1 MLHSLGMTLS
11 LCQPVVV
18 LYMCRSG
25 RCRLMVFLLFRVAFW
40 AFSVTEPMGGGCGGG
55 TWR

>member
-1 MLHSLGMTLS
+1 MP
-11 LCQPVVV
+11 PVVV

-55 TWR
+55 T